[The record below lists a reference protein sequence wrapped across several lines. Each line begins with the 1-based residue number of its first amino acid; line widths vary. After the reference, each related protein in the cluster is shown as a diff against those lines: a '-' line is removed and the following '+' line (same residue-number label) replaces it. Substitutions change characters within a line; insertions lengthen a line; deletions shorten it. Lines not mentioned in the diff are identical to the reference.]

1 MICIGRLLN
10 GFASGSYSVIVPQYT
25 SEIADKEIR
34 GTLGTY
40 FQLQVFSGI
49 LFTYVMGSFVSLN
62 YKILLY
68 FYLNCHPLLQLD
80 VHDLSKACA
89 IIPVVY
95 LCLLFS
101 VPESP
106 IFYLTKGNIIK
117 ARWSLKYFRR
127 PFVQVDQEL
136 IAMQESLA
144 KVQATNINLHNLTIL
159 FEVISKQ

>member
-1 MICIGRLLN
+1 M
-10 GFASGSYSVIVPQYT
+10 
-25 SEIADKEIR
+25 
-34 GTLGTY
+34 
-40 FQLQVFSGI
+40 
-49 LFTYVMGSFVSLN
+49 
-62 YKILLY
+62 ILLY

-144 KVQATNINLHNLTIL
+144 KVQATNINLHNLTIVY
-159 FEVISKQ
+159 EVISKQQFFSYRLKEKEFQSRKPSKLHQPSVVYS